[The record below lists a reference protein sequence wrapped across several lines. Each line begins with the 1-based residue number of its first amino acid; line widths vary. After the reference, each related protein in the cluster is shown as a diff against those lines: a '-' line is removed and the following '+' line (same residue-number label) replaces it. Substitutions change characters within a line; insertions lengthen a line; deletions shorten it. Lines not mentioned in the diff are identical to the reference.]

1 MSFSSQGFA
10 SEVVKA
16 LAECGYEK
24 LTPIQQ
30 KAIPMARKGHDIF
43 ATAQTGTGKTA
54 AFSLPMIQRLLDSDH
69 SASRKTAR
77 ALILAPTRELAE
89 QIADNIKAYTK
100 YTDLSVVAVFGGRKM
115 SSQVSALENGVDIL
129 VATPGRLEEHFGEG
143 GLAEGTQPEEATKG
157 HVHHMVILQF

>member
-1 MSFSSQGFA
+1 
-10 SEVVKA
+10 
-16 LAECGYEK
+16 
-24 LTPIQQ
+24 
-30 KAIPMARKGHDIF
+30 MARKGHDIF

-129 VATPGRLEEHFGEG
+129 VATPGRLEEHIEQGNVSVANLEFLVFDDFHSSQHQCCNRFLHLFICER
-143 GLAEGTQPEEATKG
+143 GLCAICECSS
-157 HVHHMVILQF
+157 V

>member
-10 SEVVKA
+10 PEVVKA

-54 AFSLPMIQRLLDSDH
+54 AFSLPMIQQLLDSGRT
-69 SASRKTAR
+69 ASRKTAR

-89 QIADNIKAYTK
+89 QI
-100 YTDLSVVAVFGGRKM
+100 
-115 SSQVSALENGVDIL
+115 
-129 VATPGRLEEHFGEG
+129 
-143 GLAEGTQPEEATKG
+143 
-157 HVHHMVILQF
+157 

>member
-10 SEVVKA
+10 PEVVKA

-54 AFSLPMIQRLLDSDH
+54 AFSLPMIQQLLDSGRT
-69 SASRKTAR
+69 ASRK
-77 ALILAPTRELAE
+77 PPVH
-89 QIADNIKAYTK
+89 
-100 YTDLSVVAVFGGRKM
+100 LSWRQRVNWQNRSLTTLKRTLSTQTYRLWLYLVVVKCLHKF
-115 SSQVSALENGVDIL
+115 LL
-129 VATPGRLEEHFGEG
+129 
-143 GLAEGTQPEEATKG
+143 
-157 HVHHMVILQF
+157 

>member
-10 SEVVKA
+10 PEVVKA

-54 AFSLPMIQRLLDSDH
+54 AF
-69 SASRKTAR
+69 
-77 ALILAPTRELAE
+77 
-89 QIADNIKAYTK
+89 
-100 YTDLSVVAVFGGRKM
+100 
-115 SSQVSALENGVDIL
+115 
-129 VATPGRLEEHFGEG
+129 
-143 GLAEGTQPEEATKG
+143 
-157 HVHHMVILQF
+157 